1 MTMDDGQNDPARGA
15 FRRKVEETKD
25 GIARLIEPHVASGA
39 GGIVT
44 LALLE
49 LGVERHLRIS
59 PTEKSAR
66 AVLDG
71 VLKKVLDR
79 RAGGHGD

>member
-1 MTMDDGQNDPARGA
+1 MTDDTPDEPSRSA
-15 FRRKVEETKD
+15 FRVKVEETKN
-25 GIARLIEPHVASGA
+25 GIARLIEPHAGSGS

-49 LGVERHLRIS
+49 LGIERHLQIS

-66 AVLDG
+66 VLLDG

-79 RAGGHGD
+79 RAAGRGN

>member
-1 MTMDDGQNDPARGA
+1 MTDDSPDEPSRAA
-15 FRRKVEETKD
+15 FRRKVEETKV
-25 GIARLIEPHVASGA
+25 GIARLIEPHAASGS
-39 GGIVT
+39 GGIVS

-49 LGVERHLRIS
+49 LGIERHLRIS

-66 AVLDG
+66 ALLDG

-79 RAGGHGD
+79 IRGDE